1 VSISLHLFASG
12 RASEGEGGA
21 SILDVRARNG
31 RRQSVFRSYVF
42 PYLDRPNLTVL
53 AGALVTRVT
62 LQGNRV
68 TGVDGLYNLA
78 QTYRSRRADEPVE
91 PTEASPGTQP
101 PPQRAGRLLIT
112 GVALSIDNL
121 AVGFARAPIP
131 SAVSWPR
138 SSSASSASTRDLR
151 KRVTAIY
158 WRLSVSSSSVCASCR
173 V

>member
-1 VSISLHLFASG
+1 MSISLHLFASG

-53 AGALVTRVT
+53 AGSLVTRVT

-78 QTYRSRRADEPVE
+78 QTYRSRRADEPVD

-121 AVGFARAPIP
+121 AVGFAPGTYP
-131 SAVSWPR
+131 VSRLLAAIIIGVVSVYPR
-138 SSSASSASTRDLR
+138 PAETRYRYLLGVKWFALIQR
-151 KRVTAIY
+151 G
-158 WRLSVSSSSVCASCR
+158 
-173 V
+173 